1 LFEIEAPAEL
11 LGERTHQAQASA
23 RAHCR
28 VKAFR
33 QSDAVVVNLNHQAAL
48 RSVARRDADLA
59 GNAGGMR
66 IFERVGY
73 GFADE
78 KPDGNALPGD
88 VR

>member
-1 LFEIEAPAEL
+1 
-11 LGERTHQAQASA
+11 
-23 RAHCR
+23 
-28 VKAFR
+28 
-33 QSDAVVVNLNHQAAL
+33 
-48 RSVARRDADLA
+48 
-59 GNAGGMR
+59 MR